1 MTLEP
6 PCLEDVLRARLT
18 IRPHLSPTP
27 LVNYP
32 ALDELLGA
40 RVHVKRED
48 TLPTSAFKVR
58 GGINLVANL
67 TPAERERGIVCS
79 STGNNG
85 QSLAY
90 ASRLFGVRCTVVVP
104 CDANPVK
111 LAAMRSLG
119 AEIIEHGAVFEDAR
133 EHAER
138 LAAESHMR
146 NVHSAN
152 EALLI
157 AGVATAALEVFEA
170 VPDIDYYFVPLGG
183 GSSAAGACLVAAT
196 VRPET
201 QVIAVQSAQAP
212 AGYESW
218 KQGSL
223 VDAPMQTIAEGLATR
238 SAYELP
244 QAMLRDSLSDFL
256 LVDDSEIEAAVRC
269 YVECCHCLAE
279 HAGAAALAGAIKARE
294 RIADKTVAVVLS
306 GANITLPQLLHALA
320 SERGGVTSAPV
331 QDD

>member
-1 MTLEP
+1 MSLEP
-6 PCLEDVLRARLT
+6 PSFTDVLKARLT
-18 IRPHLSPTP
+18 IRPYLSPTP

-40 RVHVKRED
+40 HVYVKRED

-58 GGINLVANL
+58 GGINLVASL

-90 ASRLFGVRCTVVVP
+90 ASRLFGVRCIVGVP
-104 CDANPVK
+104 LNANPVK
-111 LAAMRSLG
+111 LAAMRALG
-119 AEIIEHGAVFEDAR
+119 AEIVEHGEVFEDAR
-133 EHAER
+133 DHAER
-138 LAAESHMR
+138 LAAENGMR

-152 EALLI
+152 EPLLI

-170 VPDIDYYFVPLGG
+170 VQDIDYYFVPLGG
-183 GSSAAGACLVAAT
+183 GSSAAGASLVVKT
-196 VRPET
+196 LRPQT

-218 KQGSL
+218 KQGRL
-223 VDAPMQTIAEGLATR
+223 VDAPMHTIAEGLATR

-244 QAMLRDSLSDFL
+244 QAMLRDRLDDFL
-256 LVDDSEIEAAVRC
+256 LVDDSDLELAVRH

-279 HAGAAALAGAIKARE
+279 HAGAAALAGAIQARD
-294 RIADKTVAVVLS
+294 RIAGKTVAIVLS
-306 GANITLPQLLHALA
+306 GANITLPQLLHALG
-320 SERGGVTSAPV
+320 EQT
-331 QDD
+331 

>member
-1 MTLEP
+1 MSLEP
-6 PCLEDVLRARLT
+6 PSFADVLKARLT
-18 IRPHLSPTP
+18 IRPYLTPTP
-27 LVNYP
+27 FVNYP

-40 RVHVKRED
+40 RVYVKRED

-90 ASRLFGVRCTVVVP
+90 ASRLFGVRCIVGVP
-104 CDANPVK
+104 RNANPVK
-111 LAAMRSLG
+111 LAAMRALG
-119 AEIIEHGAVFEDAR
+119 AEIVEHGEVFEDAR
-133 EHAER
+133 DHAER
-138 LAAESHMR
+138 LAAENGMR

-152 EALLI
+152 EPLLI

-170 VPDIDYYFVPLGG
+170 IPDIDYYFVPLGG
-183 GSSAAGACLVAAT
+183 GSSAAGTCLVAKT
-196 VRPET
+196 LRPQT

-218 KQGSL
+218 KQGRL

-244 QAMLRDSLSDFL
+244 QTMLRDRLDDFL
-256 LVDDSEIEAAVRC
+256 LIDDSDLELAVRH
-269 YVECCHCLAE
+269 YVERCHCVAE

-294 RIADKTVAVVLS
+294 RIAGKTVAVVLS
-306 GANITLPQLLHALA
+306 GANITLPQLLHAL
-320 SERGGVTSAPV
+320 EK
-331 QDD
+331 